1 MDYKNKKLGKNKITE
16 TADEINLIPV
26 LLAIYKKIWLIIL
39 IALIFGGA
47 FFTGTKLLVKPTYR
61 ASFTA
66 YVNNRSQLSNTQDTL
81 SSSDLTAAQ
90 ELVRAYSKI
99 LRSNTVLTTAAQS
112 ININDRYDVLKSKVN
127 TEVENSTEIITV
139 YVVDKTPDAAYNL
152 AVAIATSAPNQISE
166 IIEGSSMKV
175 IDSPVM
181 PTSKYK
187 PNAVKNA
194 FLGFLLGTVLT
205 IALIIIMFV
214 RDDKVKNETDLEDR
228 FSIPI
233 VGVLPDIN
241 LTSKDSDY
249 YYDYSYSYKHHHHN
263 NTSGGNNGT
272 K

>member
-1 MDYKNKKLGKNKITE
+1 MDYKNKKLGKNKIAE

-39 IALIFGGA
+39 IALMLGGV
-47 FFTGTKLLVKPTYR
+47 FFAGTKLLIKPTYR

-66 YVNNRSQLSNTQDTL
+66 YVNNRSQLSNSQDTL
-81 SSSDLTAAQ
+81 SSSDLNAAR

-127 TEVENSTEIITV
+127 IEVENSTEIITV

-166 IIEGSSMKV
+166 IIEGSSMKI
-175 IDSPVM
+175 IDAPIV

-194 FLGFLLGTVLT
+194 FFGFVLGAVIT
-205 IALIIIMFV
+205 IAFVIIVFI
-214 RDDKVKNETDLEDR
+214 RDDKIKNETDLEER

-233 VGVLPDIN
+233 VGILPDIN
-241 LTSKDSDY
+241 TTSKDSDD
-249 YYDYSYSYKHHHHN
+249 YYDYSYTYKHNHK
-263 NTSGGNNGT
+263 TFGGNNGT